1 MTISHSHSQSTN
13 QYQSPRALLSPGKL
27 LLILGL
33 VVGLLYCVFIP
44 FGAGFDEETHAL
56 RIYDLS
62 GLHLLPNRGPDG
74 KTLGFSEFFTLSYQ
88 RRFFESPA
96 FDQFGRE
103 NFLKTPNYDSMSIT
117 ETRSIYS
124 PVIFL
129 PQAVLAG
136 VFWRFLELPVIPV
149 AIVLRLAGLALYLA
163 AAYVTLRLLPLG
175 KWVFLVLAL
184 SPMALF
190 QAATLNAD
198 GFTNAVSFLFIG
210 LTLNLYAESPPPGP
224 LPEAEGGNGSLTQKE
239 QPEERAGARVIKLYA
254 LAIVIVLL
262 GLAKPGYIALLPLAL
277 ILPWRRLRSKP
288 ARALLVAAATLAV
301 IVTAGWML
309 LSVPDSHFASGG
321 SQSLSRQAALVL
333 ADPGGFA
340 LAYIT
345 GAFRSIL
352 PYFRDWTAAYG
363 YWVGTVPQPVYWFF
377 PLALVTAL
385 LAEPRNNRFPWKTRL
400 ALLAVFALSAGA
412 VLMMFFLVHYEPGTN
427 SDLGQQGR
435 YFIPVAPLFFIP
447 LAGLVSLREWNRRAA
462 GYLASGA
469 LVVTLAFYSLGLYAA
484 YYTECGYAQFAGQ
497 KCVLPVYKNIEK
509 VNAPLVMLNQ
519 DNPTA
524 NQQFSNTCG
533 ERLQAVQVLVNAVS
547 AQGGTLRY
555 SLLDSQGQVAASQ
568 TIPLSEIVIQKPLIL
583 KVDGAAAQSGPYE
596 IRLDASGLA
605 QGESVGLALRPG
617 DHYPGALT
625 VAGEPLD
632 GDLIFQYV
640 CRNPFQ

>member
-1 MTISHSHSQSTN
+1 MSQPHSQPTN
-13 QYQSPRALLSPGKL
+13 PSNMKRFLLAPGKL

-44 FGAGFDEETHAL
+44 FGAGFDEETHVL

-74 KTLGFSEFFTLSYQ
+74 KTVGFSEFFTLSYQ

-96 FDQFGRE
+96 FDQFSRE
-103 NFLKTPNYDSMSIT
+103 QFLQTPNYDSMSIT

-136 VFWRFLELPVIPV
+136 VFWRFLDLPVIPV
-149 AIVLRLAGLALYLA
+149 AILMRMAGLALYLA
-163 AAYVTLRLLPLG
+163 AAYAALRLLPLG
-175 KWVFLVLAL
+175 KWVFLALAL

-210 LTLNLYAESPPPGP
+210 LALNLYAHSSPSLSPDANQAYP
-224 LPEAEGGNGSLTQKE
+224 LPSPRES
-239 QPEERAGARVIKLYA
+239 GARSGAGTRVKLFA
-254 LAIVIVLL
+254 LAVVILLL

-277 ILPWRRLRSKP
+277 ILPWRRFQPK
-288 ARALLVAAATLAV
+288 ARTALIAAAALAV
-301 IVTAGWML
+301 ICTAGWML

-321 SQSLSRQAALVL
+321 SQSLPRQAALAL
-333 ADPGGFA
+333 ADPGGFV

-345 GAFRSIL
+345 GMFRSIL

-363 YWVGTVPQPVYWFF
+363 YWVGRVPEPVYWFF
-377 PLALVTAL
+377 PPALAAAL
-385 LAEPRNNRFPWKTRL
+385 LAEPRAKRFSWKVRL
-400 ALLAVFALSAGA
+400 FMLAVFALSAGA

-447 LAGLVSLREWNRRAA
+447 LAGLVSPQDWGRKAA
-462 GYLASGA
+462 RCLSVGA
-469 LVVTLAFYSLGLYAA
+469 LVVTLGFYSLGLYAT

-497 KCVLPVYKNIEK
+497 SCVLPVYKNIEK
-509 VNAPLVMLNQ
+509 VGAPRVTLNAE
-519 DNPTA
+519 NPTA
-524 NQQFSNTCG
+524 SQQFNNTCG
-533 ERLQAVQVLVNAVS
+533 ERLQAVDVLVNAVS
-547 AQGGTLRY
+547 GQAGTLRY
-555 SLLDSQGQVAASQ
+555 SLLDSQGQALAS
-568 TIPLSEIVIQKPLIL
+568 TDVRLSEIAVQKPLAL
-583 KVDGAAAQSGPYE
+583 KLGGPAAHTGPYE

-605 QGESVGLALRPG
+605 QGESLGLALRPG
-617 DHYPGALT
+617 DHYPGVLT
-625 VAGEPLD
+625 AAGEQVD

-640 CRNPFQ
+640 CENPFR